1 MIDTVTGI
9 GWIIETLR
17 KEQSP
22 DGSWA
27 YPFDT
32 GISTDAYMIILL
44 RTLEI
49 DDEELIE
56 GLCRR
61 ILSKQQQNG
70 AWKLFY
76 DEGEGNV
83 TSTVEAYYGLLFFRI
98 VP

>member
-1 MIDTVTGI
+1 LERFEKIN
-9 GWIIETLR
+9 
-17 KEQSP
+17 P

-32 GISTDAYMIILL
+32 DISTDAYTIILL

-61 ILSKQQQNG
+61 ILSKQQKHG

-83 TSTVEAYYGLLFFRI
+83 TSTSEAY
-98 VP
+98 